1 MKFSRSKIQ
10 NDILFILTN
19 GGEQKMVVEFSIVP
33 IGRGVHLSKAIA
45 ELIKIIETTGI
56 DYQLTPMGTILEGNW
71 DQIMD
76 VIKRCHFTA
85 LKNSRRVLTT
95 IRIDDFQGRT
105 GRIQGKVNSVMKRLG
120 KLKK

>member
-1 MKFSRSKIQ
+1 
-10 NDILFILTN
+10 
-19 GGEQKMVVEFSIVP
+19 MVVEFSIVP

-95 IRIDDFQGRT
+95 IRIDDFQGRA